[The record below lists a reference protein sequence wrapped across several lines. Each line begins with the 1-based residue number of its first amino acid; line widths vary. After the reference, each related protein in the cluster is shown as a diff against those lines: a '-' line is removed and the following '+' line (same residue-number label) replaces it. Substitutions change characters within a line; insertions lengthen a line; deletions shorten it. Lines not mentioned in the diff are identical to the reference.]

1 MYINLLTIK
10 MYKKFPLKKIS
21 NSKDFYLEYINQK
34 NNLLQNINFLELN
47 KIISLLKKCFKN
59 GNILYTCGNGG
70 SSSLAD
76 HFTCDFIKQT
86 NNETSLKVKSI
97 SLASNFSLISAIAND
112 TSYDQIFSF
121 QIEKLCKK
129 NDILF
134 LFSVSGNSLNLI
146 EAIKKAKKLGVKTVS
161 FTGFNGGKISKL
173 SDFNLNFPIAN
184 FGIVED
190 CHISIMH
197 YLSQYLRNINLKN
210 KKFKKIYF

>member
-1 MYINLLTIK
+1 
-10 MYKKFPLKKIS
+10 MYKKFPLKKILK
-21 NSKDFYLEYINQK
+21 SKEFYLEYINQK
-34 NNLLQNINFLELN
+34 NDLLQNINFYKLD
-47 KIISLLKKCFKN
+47 KIINLLKKSFKN
-59 GNILYTCGNGG
+59 NNILYTCGNGG

-86 NNETSLKVKSI
+86 NNQTNLKVKSI

-112 TSYDQIFSF
+112 VNYDKIFSF

-129 NDILF
+129 NDVLF
-134 LFSVSGNSLNLI
+134 LFSVSGNSPNLI
-146 EAIKKAKKLGVKTVS
+146 EAIKTAKKIGVKTVS
-161 FTGFNGGKISKL
+161 FTGFNGGKLSKI

-184 FGIVED
+184 FGIAED

-210 KKFKKIYF
+210 NKFKKIYF